1 MPRGNGFLPV
11 LFEVTPVPYC
21 QGDKVSPSL
30 FERYVLFILGGQGT
44 VEDYPP
50 LTAAPVS
57 LTHDILGVLKG
68 QGVEALGDQV
78 FNRTLPLLFGQ
89 VVQPSLIR
97 VYGMFLTLSWVT
109 GPNGNGL
116 VPSIFQVGLPLPHVN
131 RHILVSHGKMSFLFL
146 HRLYRK
152 LQGGGI
158 P

>member
-21 QGDKVSPSL
+21 QGDKVFPSL

-50 LTAAPVS
+50 LAAAPVS

-78 FNRTLPLLFGQ
+78 FNRTFPLFFGQ
-89 VVQPSLIR
+89 VVQPSLMR
-97 VYGMFLTLSWVT
+97 VYGALQTISGVT

-116 VPSIFQVGLPLPHVN
+116 VPSIFQVGLPLPDVN
-131 RHILVSHGKMSFLFL
+131 RHILVSHGKMGFLL
-146 HRLYRK
+146 LSGLERRTP
-152 LQGGGI
+152 GSA
-158 P
+158 